1 MKFLLRLLVLLA
13 LLLPTK
19 TLAQPYYG
27 PPIIAMPYKRFLLG
41 VNTVP
46 MIATDFTSKR
56 MSLGLGAQVGF
67 KPTPNLSLLAEGEFH
82 PWVTKELAETG
93 VYGNLAFK
101 YVPLIDLRRTSP
113 FIKFSPGIY
122 FLRQEVEAA
131 VSQNLF
137 INLAVSGG
145 LDVPITP
152 WLLFEWALK
161 VGANLRVTRDE
172 TFIDINSPNFSHI
185 VIGTNVGVLFT
196 L

>member
-1 MKFLLRLLVLLA
+1 M
-13 LLLPTK
+13 K
-19 TLAQPYYG
+19 TLLKILIFVILLCSSKAIAQPYYG

-41 VNTVP
+41 VNAVP
-46 MIATDFTSKR
+46 TIATDFNSKR
-56 MSLGLGAQVGF
+56 MSLGIGAQLGF
-67 KPTPNLSLLAEGEFH
+67 KPTPNLSLLVEGEFH
-82 PWVTKELAETG
+82 PWVTKEIAETG

-101 YVPLIDLRRTSP
+101 YAPLIDLRRTSP
-113 FIKFSPGIY
+113 FIKFSPGVY
-122 FLRQEVEAA
+122 FLSQEVEAA

-161 VGANLRVTRDE
+161 VGANLRVTRDK
-172 TFIDINSPNFSHI
+172 TFIDTNSPNFSHI